1 MSLIRNGLFLAC
13 SLLAGALPQARGAE
27 LGTRGV
33 LLDRVA
39 AVVNDGIVLVSD
51 LDRQQQLISDRLRQ
65 AGQQLPPGNILRQ
78 QVLERLI
85 MQEIQMQRADRL
97 GIKVSDE
104 MVNQALAEVAAR
116 NGMQF
121 SDLPSALEAQGVDYR
136 TYREEVRREMTLNGL
151 RQRDV
156 YSRIYVSPREVE
168 QCFAKRKA
176 SPGEDVEYDLQH
188 ILVSVPASATPEQA
202 EERVARAQGVYERA
216 RRGEDFT
223 QLAISYSDA
232 GTALEGGALGWR
244 KGSQLPSFAA
254 DVIPRLTAGE
264 VTEPIRTP
272 SGLHI
277 FRLVESR
284 GATGSTLV
292 SQVHARHILLE
303 TNAVEDDDAVRQRLV
318 QFRERILKGESFEA
332 IASVNSADPG
342 SAAKGGDLG
351 WVGPGTFVPAFEQQ
365 LDMLA
370 ENDGDLGWVG
380 PGTFVPAFEQQL
392 DMLAE
397 NEISQPFKTQF
408 GWHVVQLLGRRT
420 YDATDDVIR
429 NRCVAQ
435 LRESKADEETE
446 IWLRRLRD
454 EAFVEYRL

>member
-1 MSLIRNGLFLAC
+1 MSLIYKGLILAC
-13 SLLAGALPQARGAE
+13 ALFGSALVQLQAAE
-27 LGTRGV
+27 LSTRGV

-65 AGQQLPPGNILRQ
+65 AGQQLPPSNILRQ
-78 QVLERLI
+78 QVLERLV
-85 MQEIQMQRADRL
+85 MQEVQMQRADRL

-104 MVNQALAEVAAR
+104 MVNQALADVAAR
-116 NGMQF
+116 NQIQF
-121 SDLPSALEAQGVDYR
+121 SDLPATLETQGIDYR
-136 TYREEVRREMTLNGL
+136 SYREEVRREMTLNGL

-156 YSRIYVSPREVE
+156 FSRIYVSPREVE
-168 QCFAKRKA
+168 QCYAKRKS
-176 SPGEDVEYDLQH
+176 SPGDDVEYNLGH
-188 ILVSVPASATPEQA
+188 VLVAVPASATPEQA

-216 RRGEDFT
+216 RRGEDFA

-244 KGSQLPSFAA
+244 KGDQLPSFAA
-254 DVIPRLTAGE
+254 DAIPRLKPGE

-277 FRLVESR
+277 FKLIEAR
-284 GATGSTLV
+284 GVTGSTLV
-292 SQVHARHILLE
+292 SQVHARHILLQ
-303 TNAVEDDDAVRQRLV
+303 TNAVEDDDAVRQKLTL
-318 QFRERILKGESFEA
+318 FRDRILKGEGFEA

-370 ENDGDLGWVG
+370 EN
-380 PGTFVPAFEQQL
+380 
-392 DMLAE
+392 
-397 NEISQPFKTQF
+397 EISPPFKTQF
-408 GWHVVQLLGRRT
+408 GWHIVQLLGRRT

-446 IWLRRLRD
+446 IWMRRLRD

>member
-1 MSLIRNGLFLAC
+1 MPLIFKGLALAGL
-13 SLLAGALPQARGAE
+13 LLAGALAPARGAE
-27 LGTRGV
+27 LSSRGV

-39 AVVNDGIVLVSD
+39 AVVNDGIVLTSD
-51 LDRQQQLISDRLRQ
+51 LDRQQRLIGDRLQQ
-65 AGQQLPPGNILRQ
+65 AGQQLPPANILRQ

-104 MVNQALAEVAAR
+104 MVNQALAEVAQR
-116 NGMQF
+116 NGIQF
-121 SDLPSALEAQGVDYR
+121 SDLPAALEAQGLDYR
-136 TYREEVRREMTLNGL
+136 TYRDEVRREMTLSGL

-156 YSRIYVSPREVE
+156 YTRIYISPREVE
-168 QCFAKRKA
+168 QCFAKRKS
-176 SPGEDVEYDLQH
+176 SPGDDVEYDLVH
-188 ILVSVPASATPEQA
+188 ILVAVPASATPEQA

-216 RRGEDFT
+216 RRGEDFA

-254 DVIPRLTAGE
+254 DAIPRLQPGE

-277 FRLVESR
+277 FKLAGTR

-303 TNAVEDDDAVRQRLV
+303 TNAIEDDDTVRQKLV
-318 QFRERILKGESFEA
+318 QFRERILKGDSFEA
-332 IASVNSADPG
+332 IASVNSVDPG
-342 SAAKGGDLG
+342 SAARG
-351 WVGPGTFVPAFEQQ
+351 
-365 LDMLA
+365 
-370 ENDGDLGWVG
+370 GDLGWVG

-408 GWHVVQLLGRRT
+408 GWHIVQLLGRRT

-435 LRESKADEETE
+435 LRESKVDEETE
-446 IWLRRLRD
+446 IWMRRLRD